1 MRVLIAALACGVAF
15 GVGALQAQTPAQPPV
30 QPAAQTPAAPA
41 QPAAP
46 QAQNPPVRMPDTLPA
61 PVGEELR
68 VVPDD
73 IDKLLEDGKVVMLDV
88 REPWELE
95 KFGTREGYINIPL
108 FELEKRLGELPKD
121 RAILTA

>member
-1 MRVLIAALACGVAF
+1 MRILIAALGCSAALGIGVA
-15 GVGALQAQTPAQPPV
+15 QAQTPAQ
-30 QPAAQTPAAPA
+30 TPAAPPQAA
-41 QPAAP
+41 QPA
-46 QAQNPPVRMPDTLPA
+46 NPPVRMPENLPP

-73 IDKLLEDGKVVMLDV
+73 IDKLLADGKVVMLDV

-108 FELEKRLGELPKD
+108 FELEQRLNELPKD
-121 RAILTA
+121 KAILSG